1 MEGSSVGH
9 TCILVLFL
17 YSILMISM
25 RKKLLHRIL
34 FIFCIVYF
42 SINYCIAFKLLKY
55 SPHHHHHHHH
65 SHQHLHRIHSLKKR
79 YELFEPLDMNL
90 VRAMF
95 IGHNRLPNLETM
107 NTDDIAGDGDDD
119 DDYNDTSKHSDNHN
133 SNSPTEEYYT
143 NSKNHLGSIM
153 RYG

>member
-1 MEGSSVGH
+1 
-9 TCILVLFL
+9 
-17 YSILMISM
+17 MISM
-25 RKKLLHRIL
+25 KKNSLDRIL

-55 SPHHHHHHHH
+55 SHHHHHH
-65 SHQHLHRIHSLKKR
+65 SHQHLPRIHSLIKR

-95 IGHNRLPNLETM
+95 IGHNRLPNSETM
-107 NTDDIAGDGDDD
+107 NTDDIVSDDD
-119 DDYNDTSKHSDNHN
+119 NDDYNDTSKHSDNHN
-133 SNSPTEEYYT
+133 SNSPNEEYYT